1 MSALT
6 FGSVLVAV
14 GIDLDKIH
22 RIDKN
27 LVHPSY
33 TDKKVLRPN
42 FPRVTLTKM
51 VQWPN
56 LNNW

>member
-1 MSALT
+1 M
-6 FGSVLVAV
+6 
-14 GIDLDKIH
+14 
-22 RIDKN
+22 KN
-27 LVHPSY
+27 LSTLIVIPNWSHPIRVLNFSRCTPSY
-33 TDKKVLRPN
+33 TDKKVSRPN